1 MSSSGDDETWATRV
15 REICVRWNEAEG
27 MIKVAEQVNG
37 EIINPAIYEL
47 RYAGRRIV
55 EALKCHEEGDI
66 DKRNNLLHDADF
78 DCCRAKHD
86 AIDAI
91 TAKVAN
97 DMALATKKLGEDN
110 VLQHFPNIT
119 KMYRTIKSVRSK
131 IKISREDRENR
142 DAIYET
148 LGAGDIPEL
157 VELYEEFLGS
167 EDLLKAAARK
177 NMIGRNVAYVVTGLS
192 LVIAA
197 FSTWVGLF

>member
-110 VLQHFPNIT
+110 VLQHFPNMLRNNVII
-119 KMYRTIKSVRSK
+119 R
-131 IKISREDRENR
+131 NR
-142 DAIYET
+142 PLNRRVYFFQ
-148 LGAGDIPEL
+148 
-157 VELYEEFLGS
+157 YY
-167 EDLLKAAARK
+167 LKAT
-177 NMIGRNVAYVVTGLS
+177 VVY
-192 LVIAA
+192 
-197 FSTWVGLF
+197 FFNFFQFF